1 MNFNDFARNP
11 ETTADSLKG
20 WFIERT
26 ALATAKIAEAS
37 GQTYY
42 RQTALSY
49 IEENAHFELLDTIKE
64 TVKDTNE
71 ALNINMGTNKDGS
84 LAGWAETVFRTGLTH
99 GIINFAKK
107 ALKASAK

>member
-1 MNFNDFARNP
+1 MNFNEFSKNP
-11 ETTADSLKG
+11 ETTAAAITG

-26 ALATAKIAEAS
+26 ALTTAKIAEAS

-42 RQTALSY
+42 RQRALFY
-49 IEENAHFELLDTIKE
+49 IEENAYFELLDIVKE
-64 TVKDTNE
+64 TVRDTNE
-71 ALNINMGTNKDGS
+71 ALSANMGTNQNGT
-84 LAGWAETVFRTGLTH
+84 LTGWAESVFRTGLTH